1 MSRFTAG
8 DTRAEWAESVPDLV
22 TDKIRLEL
30 HRKHQ
35 SAYIFYRRH
44 KWGADCYC
52 TSCLTRFQARLDTE
66 RITPKGEGL
75 YDLALTIHHNDRINC
90 PLCGANVT
98 AKSEGYG
105 RSKLWEWNHAAVW
118 SAADD
123 GNTVYIACGDIYGG
137 FSRHEIGSRHLY
149 PLTLD
154 ELEKSYGGAE
164 WCYTW
169 VIRLR
174 PGEVKAVRVSY
185 PYTVFRQN
193 TVYSDDD
200 LKEPWDYGGGLY
212 SIHHYTEH
220 HDLNVLE
227 STFLRYAYAEFCK
240 HCIDRTIKYMEYAAV
255 YPSIE
260 MLSKTGFFDIVEDI
274 IDYGVHCKRE
284 IDLSGKKPAEIFK
297 LDTNRAAALMRYVRE
312 NDRKY
317 QHTNI
322 LAVIKMW
329 RLMLRFNSK
338 TTVADAEMF
347 CMRINADM
355 VVDVYR
361 YIGTSCRMVKCD
373 SLPLFEKYSRKIK
386 LSPVKIADYLDR
398 QSISI
403 YLYKD
408 YINECETLGY
418 DLTDSIINRPRDF
431 AAAHER
437 TSSAV
442 RATIIEQKETA
453 EREKHKNYT
462 EKIYPELQETFA
474 YSDKK
479 YSIVVPT
486 CADEII
492 DEGRQQR
499 NCVAGYAERHIK
511 GAVTILF
518 LRKTNAAGTSFGT
531 LEIGGTKGGY
541 YFRQAF
547 AAGNKQLPSDAKK
560 WLDKWLAMVNSKTA
574 EKDKNRI
581 AVTA

>member
-52 TSCLTRFQARLDTE
+52 TSCLTRFRARLDTE
-66 RITPKGEGL
+66 RITPKDEGL
-75 YDLALTIHHNDRINC
+75 YDLALTIHHNDYYIC
-90 PLCGANVT
+90 PLCGAQ
-98 AKSEGYG
+98 AKAKAEGYG
-105 RSKLWEWNHAAVW
+105 RTKLWEWNHAAVW

-123 GNTVYIACGDIYGG
+123 GQTVYVACGDIYGG
-137 FSRHEIGSRHLY
+137 FSRHEIGSRHQY

-154 ELEKSYGGAE
+154 ELEKSYGGAQ

-174 PGEVKAVRVSY
+174 PGEVKAVRVDY
-185 PYTVFRQN
+185 PYTVTRQN

-220 HDLNVLE
+220 HNINILE
-227 STFLRYAYAEFCK
+227 SSFLRYAYAEFRR
-240 HCIDRTIKYMEYAAV
+240 HCIDRTIKYMEYAAM
-255 YPSIE
+255 YPSVE

-284 IDLSGKKPAEIFK
+284 IDLSGKKPAEIFRTDSNK
-297 LDTNRAAALMRYVRE
+297 AAALMRYVRE
-312 NDRKY
+312 NDRRY

-329 RLMLRFNSK
+329 RLMLRFNGK
-338 TTVADAEMF
+338 ATPADAELL

-355 VVDVYR
+355 VVDEYR
-361 YIGTSCRMVKCD
+361 YSGTSSQMIKCD
-373 SLPLFEKYSRKIK
+373 SLALFEKYSKKIK

-398 QSISI
+398 QNISV
-403 YLYKD
+403 YLYRD
-408 YINECETLGY
+408 YINECITLGY
-418 DLTDSIINRPRDF
+418 DLSDSIINRPRDF

-442 RATIIEQKETA
+442 RALIIERKETA
-453 EREKHKNYT
+453 EREKLRNYT
-462 EKIYPELQETFA
+462 EKIYPGLRETFV

-547 AAGNKQLPSDAKK
+547 AARNKQLPADAKK
-560 WLDKWLAMVNSKTA
+560 WLDKWLDTVNRKTA

>member
-52 TSCLTRFQARLDTE
+52 TSCLTRFKARLDTE
-66 RITPKGEGL
+66 RITPKDEGL
-75 YDLALTIHHNDRINC
+75 YDLALTIHHNDYYIC
-90 PLCGANVT
+90 PLCGAQ
-98 AKSEGYG
+98 AKAKAEGYG
-105 RSKLWEWNHAAVW
+105 RTKLWEWNSAAVW

-123 GNTVYIACGDIYGG
+123 GNTVYVACGDIYGG

-169 VIRLR
+169 VVRLR

-185 PYTVFRQN
+185 PYTVTRQN

-227 STFLRYAYAEFCK
+227 SSFLRYVYAEYQR

-274 IDYGVHCKRE
+274 IDYNAHCKRE

-317 QHTNI
+317 HKTNI
-322 LAVIKMW
+322 LAIIKMW

-338 TTVADAEMF
+338 ATPADAEMF

-355 VVDVYR
+355 VVDEYR
-361 YIGTSCRMVKCD
+361 YSGTSSRMMKCE
-373 SLPLFEKYSRKIK
+373 SLALFEKCCRKMQ
-386 LSPVKIADYLDR
+386 LSPIKIADYLDR

-437 TSSAV
+437 ASSAV
-442 RATIIEQKETA
+442 HALIIEREKTA
-453 EREKHKNYT
+453 ERAKLRNYN
-462 EKIYPELQETFA
+462 EKIYPELREMFG

-511 GAVTILF
+511 GAVIILF
-518 LRKTNAAGTSFGT
+518 LRKNAEIGKSFGT
-531 LEIGGTKGGY
+531 LEIGQSNDKY
-541 YFRQAF
+541 YFRQAY
-547 AAGNKQLPSDAKK
+547 AAKNKQLPGDAKK
-560 WLDKWLAMVNSKTA
+560 WLDKWLDRANKKAANKTKA
-574 EKDKNRI
+574 RI

>member
-8 DTRAEWAESVPDLV
+8 DTGAEWAESVPDLV

-52 TSCLTRFQARLDTE
+52 TSCLMRFQARFDTE
-66 RITPKGEGL
+66 RITPKDEKL
-75 YDLALTIHHNDRINC
+75 YDLALTIHHNDDIKC
-90 PLCGANVT
+90 PLCGAQ
-98 AKSEGYG
+98 AKAKAEGYG
-105 RSKLWEWNHAAVW
+105 RTKLWEWHSSAVW

-123 GNTVYIACGDIYGG
+123 GQTVYIACGDIYGG
-137 FSRHEIGSRHLY
+137 FSRHEIGSRHQY

-154 ELEKSYGGAE
+154 ELEKSYGGAQ

-169 VIRLR
+169 VVRLR

-185 PYTVFRQN
+185 PYTVTRQN

-220 HDLNVLE
+220 HNIDILE
-227 STFLRYAYAEFCK
+227 SSFLRYVYAEYRR

-260 MLSKTGFFDIVEDI
+260 MLSKTGFFEIVEDI
-274 IDYGVHCKRE
+274 IEYSAHCKRE
-284 IDLSGKKPAEIFK
+284 IDLAGKKPAEIFK

-317 QHTNI
+317 HKTNI

-338 TTVADAEMF
+338 ATPADAEMF

-355 VVDVYR
+355 VVDEYR
-361 YIGTSCRMVKCD
+361 YSGTSSRMMKCE
-373 SLPLFEKYSRKIK
+373 SLALFEKCCRKMQ
-386 LSPVKIADYLDR
+386 LSPIKIADYLDR

-418 DLTDSIINRPRDF
+418 DLTDSIVNRPRDF

-437 TSSAV
+437 TSAAN
-442 RATIIEQKETA
+442 RARIIEEEEKRAEKQKTA
-453 EREKHKNYT
+453 YRN
-462 EKIYPELQETFA
+462 KIYPKLLETFA
-474 YSDKK
+474 YTDGK
-479 YSIVVPT
+479 YSIVVPVG
-486 CADEII
+486 AEDII

-518 LRKTNAAGTSFGT
+518 LRKTGAAGSSFGT

-541 YFRQAF
+541 YFKQAF
-547 AAGNKQLPSDAKK
+547 AAGNKQLPADAKK

-574 EKDKNRI
+574 EKDKDRI